1 MLQVS
6 QHIVQLDYPVSDTDA
21 SRFAI
26 AQILAKIYIVQRSCV
41 KVHAGAHQNLI
52 RLQLL
57 NFMDD
62 FVPSRSS
69 EEGIVMFI
77 LHNIFLVELARIF
90 NSHD

>member
-69 EEGIVMFI
+69 EKGIVMFI